1 MGKLAFG
8 LFAILLILKIIGLS
22 ISWIIVF
29 LPLIVIGV
37 IVLGTTVLFGL
48 IAWFMNMLGRR

>member
-8 LFAILLILKIIGLS
+8 LFAIFLILKIIGFS

-29 LPLIVIGV
+29 LPLIIIGV